1 MCKKNVLY
9 SIQSLIDE
17 PKTGKELIENSFDG
31 LCNFKEK
38 KLFPVNTKDELIQ
51 AFKEIQKK
59 IDPNSNDMIFLSL
72 DMHGSDKGLQLTD
85 SNNKRTD
92 VGWKEI
98 IEDLVSINKSSR
110 MHLILMMSSC
120 YGGKFIEYSGV
131 YKKGAPY
138 YFFFGPKDKTTGPH
152 IFSANIAII
161 KELFEGDD
169 IAMDEIISN
178 FNDDYKKNYPDLP
191 EYIFSNVYDL
201 FIHIFGKEMNN
212 IISPLGIAQIV
223 KEKNNDLLQNG
234 EKIEDIKNKLFD
246 NLKKN
251 FNKYFSKQEAE
262 GIFTKWWEEYMFG
275 RDKFL
280 YDTPL
285 EVFNRLWEENNAIQ
299 NIKRMRKDEKFF
311 QLAIEAYAEEF
322 PNFAID

>member
-9 SIQSLIDE
+9 SIQSLKDE
-17 PKTGKELIENSFDG
+17 SETGKELIENSFDG
-31 LCNFKEK
+31 LCDFKEK
-38 KLFPVNTKDELIQ
+38 KLFPINTKDELFQ
-51 AFKEIQKK
+51 TFKEIQKK

-92 VGWKEI
+92 VSWEEI
-98 IEDLVSINKSSR
+98 IEDLVSINKSSH

-120 YGGKFIEYSGV
+120 YGGEFIEYSGV

-138 YFFFGPKDKTTGPH
+138 YFFFGPKDRTIGSH
-152 IFSANIAII
+152 ILSANIAII
-161 KELFEGDD
+161 KDLFDGDD
-169 IAMDEIISN
+169 IAVDEIISN
-178 FNDDYKKNYPDLP
+178 FNDDCKKNHHDLP
-191 EYIFSNVYDL
+191 EYIFSNAYDL
-201 FIHIFGKEMNN
+201 FIHIFTKEMNK

-223 KEKNNDLLQNG
+223 KEKVKDSLQSEEKFEDVKGDLFN
-234 EKIEDIKNKLFD
+234 

-251 FNKYFSKQEAE
+251 FNKYFSKQVVKD
-262 GIFTKWWEEYMFG
+262 IFTKWWEEYMFG
-275 RDKFL
+275 REKFL
-280 YDTPL
+280 KDSPL
-285 EVFNRLWEENNAIQ
+285 VVFNRLWEENNAIQ
-299 NIKRMRKDEKFF
+299 NIKRMRMDEKFF

>member
-17 PKTGKELIENSFDG
+17 SETGKELIENSFDR

-38 KLFPVNTKDELIQ
+38 KLFTVNTKDELFQ
-51 AFKEIQKK
+51 TFKEIQQK

-92 VGWKEI
+92 VGWEEI
-98 IEDLVSINKSSR
+98 IEDFVSINKSSH

-138 YFFFGPKDKTTGPH
+138 YFFFGPKDKTTGSH
-152 IFSANIAII
+152 ILSANIAII

-178 FNDDYKKNYPDLP
+178 FNDDYKKDHQDLP
-191 EYIFSNVYDL
+191 EYIFSNAYDL
-201 FIHIFGKEMNN
+201 FIHIFTIEMNN

-223 KEKNNDLLQNG
+223 KEKVKDSLQNE
-234 EKIEDIKNKLFD
+234 EKFEDVKDNLFD

-251 FNKYFSKQEAE
+251 FNNYFSKQVVK

-280 YDTPL
+280 KDTPL
-285 EVFNRLWEENNAIQ
+285 VVFNRLWEENNAIQ
-299 NIKRMRKDEKFF
+299 NIKRMRMDEKFF